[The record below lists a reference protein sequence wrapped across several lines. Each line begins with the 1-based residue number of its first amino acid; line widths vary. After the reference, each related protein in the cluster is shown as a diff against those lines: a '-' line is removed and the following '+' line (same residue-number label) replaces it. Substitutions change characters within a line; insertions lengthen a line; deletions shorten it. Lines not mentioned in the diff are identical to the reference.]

1 MARESG
7 RKLVVAD
14 DQARK
19 KVATIRMHG
28 SVHGLAP
35 MQALSAVMAATE
47 LRFDLP
53 DGLIRISMASE
64 SAPRN

>member
-1 MARESG
+1 
-7 RKLVVAD
+7 
-14 DQARK
+14 
-19 KVATIRMHG
+19 
-28 SVHGLAP
+28 
-35 MQALSAVMAATE
+35 MAATE